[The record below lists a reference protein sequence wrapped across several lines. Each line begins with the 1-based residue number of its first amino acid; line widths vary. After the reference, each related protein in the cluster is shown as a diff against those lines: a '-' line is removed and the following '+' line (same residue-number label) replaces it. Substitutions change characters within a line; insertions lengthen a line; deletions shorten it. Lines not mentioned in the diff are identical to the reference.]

1 MGRMNIKIAVTN
13 KTQANLPEFRPPCF
27 YPEKRITCQ
36 LLFKKSDQNQHK
48 NVNFFPITP
57 IITLRRILKIYTNVA
72 TYRDTLDLH
81 HFFNDLKL

>member
-36 LLFKKSDQNQHK
+36 LLFKN
-48 NVNFFPITP
+48 PI
-57 IITLRRILKIYTNVA
+57 KINT
-72 TYRDTLDLH
+72 
-81 HFFNDLKL
+81 KM